1 MNISKIKKCR
11 FCNSDKLDSV
21 LSLGK
26 QHLQGYFKDNK
37 RKHNKIFNKKFLTE
51 LVRCNPK
58 KDKNACGLLQLSI
71 SVPSNIL
78 YKKYFYRSGVNSTMK
93 IHLNGIANKI
103 INIFKNKR
111 KIDILDI
118 GCNDGTLLKFFP
130 KKFNKFGVDPSD
142 SFPNEGIE
150 NIKYINDFFPSKK
163 LQKNMKFDVITS
175 IAMFYDLEDPSFFVN
190 NIFKILKNNGI
201 WIFEVSY
208 MPEMLKLNSYDTI
221 CHEHLEYYSLTV
233 IKKILSCNK
242 MKVAKV
248 EFNKSNGGSIRCYV
262 VKEINSSFGSLK
274 DRNKVKK
281 VITDEIR
288 AGLNTDK
295 PYKRFKLRILKL
307 KTKLNSLIS
316 KLNKKGKIIHVY
328 GASTKGNTI
337 LQFCKI
343 NHKMIKYASDRN
355 LEKDGLKTLGSNLS
369 IISEDK
375 SRKMNPDYYLALP
388 WHFKDEF
395 IKREKSFLENG
406 GKFIFPLPNI
416 KIVK

>member
-130 KKFNKFGVDPSD
+130 KKFNKFGVDPQTI
-142 SFPNEGIE
+142 PNEGIE
-150 NIKYINDFFPSKK
+150 N
-163 LQKNMKFDVITS
+163 
-175 IAMFYDLEDPSFFVN
+175 
-190 NIFKILKNNGI
+190 KI
-201 WIFEVSY
+201 Y
-208 MPEMLKLNSYDTI
+208 
-221 CHEHLEYYSLTV
+221 
-233 IKKILSCNK
+233 
-242 MKVAKV
+242 
-248 EFNKSNGGSIRCYV
+248 
-262 VKEINSSFGSLK
+262 
-274 DRNKVKK
+274 
-281 VITDEIR
+281 
-288 AGLNTDK
+288 
-295 PYKRFKLRILKL
+295 
-307 KTKLNSLIS
+307 
-316 KLNKKGKIIHVY
+316 
-328 GASTKGNTI
+328 
-337 LQFCKI
+337 
-343 NHKMIKYASDRN
+343 
-355 LEKDGLKTLGSNLS
+355 
-369 IISEDK
+369 
-375 SRKMNPDYYLALP
+375 
-388 WHFKDEF
+388 
-395 IKREKSFLENG
+395 
-406 GKFIFPLPNI
+406 
-416 KIVK
+416 